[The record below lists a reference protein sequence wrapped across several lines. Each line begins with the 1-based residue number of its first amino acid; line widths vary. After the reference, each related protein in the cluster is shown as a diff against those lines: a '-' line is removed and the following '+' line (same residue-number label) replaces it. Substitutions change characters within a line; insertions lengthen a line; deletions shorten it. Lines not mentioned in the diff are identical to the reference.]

1 MRPFHP
7 NGYETCVHSRK
18 RENASWKVRDSCP
31 NPGRLWTGK
40 GYALPYKIMCL
51 NCPFYRQDFK
61 TNEKH

>member
-40 GYALPYKIMCL
+40 GYELPYKTTCL